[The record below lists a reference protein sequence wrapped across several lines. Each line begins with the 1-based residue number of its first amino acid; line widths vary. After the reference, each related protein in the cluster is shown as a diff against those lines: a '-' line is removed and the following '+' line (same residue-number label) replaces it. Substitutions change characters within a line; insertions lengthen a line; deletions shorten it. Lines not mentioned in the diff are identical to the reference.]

1 MWKVSAGVNNST
13 LTFLNGRNPK
23 NYWNSCMFV
32 TCTLSQNYIGLT
44 KMWVPAHT
52 QTSHPDQY
60 FPLHAKTQWKV
71 RIPLT
76 LGRHHKADHQNTQKS
91 VTFPK
96 QSYYYKINEI
106 VFRNTSYEL
115 EWSLQRALCS
125 QSPLRRLLQQL
136 PSLPSLW
143 TRLAVVQLWLCC
155 LLLFQPLPWM
165 SHCFTSSAGS
175 LSSLT
180 LWTWAG

>member
-1 MWKVSAGVNNST
+1 
-13 LTFLNGRNPK
+13 
-23 NYWNSCMFV
+23 
-32 TCTLSQNYIGLT
+32 
-44 KMWVPAHT
+44 MWVPAHT

-96 QSYYYKINEI
+96 QNYYYKINEI
-106 VFRNTSYEL
+106 VFKNTSYEL

-136 PSLPSLW
+136 PSLPSHW

-165 SHCFTSSAGS
+165 SHCFTSSQQEACPLSHSEPEPGSGCCKDDLDPVGSDQDTARASSGLSCPSAGF
-175 LSSLT
+175 
-180 LWTWAG
+180 